1 MQTISGMP
9 DVEIYLSGEDPR
21 FYKGGQI
28 NILLVSVGKAP
39 ASIRGDRSI
48 SCQSPR
54 WVSIPHKDAGLRLTD
69 TGTSLQHFPFLLCP

>member
-39 ASIRGDRSI
+39 ASISGGQI
-48 SCQSPR
+48 NILL
-54 WVSIPHKDAGLRLTD
+54 VSVSGFNPSLR
-69 TGTSLQHFPFLLCP
+69 

>member
-28 NILLVSVGKAP
+28 NILLVSVGKTH
-39 ASIRGDRSI
+39 ASISG
-48 SCQSPR
+48 
-54 WVSIPHKDAGLRLTD
+54 G
-69 TGTSLQHFPFLLCP
+69 